1 MSNKQTETSNKPSQ
15 ADLMAKL
22 GISESQVETK
32 LVTKKEVSINSN
44 ADKLKATLRENTAK
58 ANSTLG
64 KKISFVSIKRDG
76 TLKDANGK
84 QLMDENNKPKPR
96 YVKVMVSGYF
106 VIDEMEDGFLKVTK
120 GVHYTDSHTITEF
133 TELD

>member
-1 MSNKQTETSNKPSQ
+1 MSKENKTTTNKPSQ

-22 GISESQVETK
+22 GISESQVESK
-32 LVTKKEVSINSN
+32 VVTKKEVSINSN

-76 TLKDANGK
+76 TLKDAQGK

-120 GVHYTDSHTITEF
+120 GVHYTDSHTITEYQ
-133 TELD
+133 ELD

>member
-32 LVTKKEVSINSN
+32 IVTKNSSTGGS
-44 ADKLKATLRENTAK
+44 APSATLRENTAK

>member
-1 MSNKQTETSNKPSQ
+1 
-15 ADLMAKL
+15 
-22 GISESQVETK
+22 
-32 LVTKKEVSINSN
+32 VSINSN

-76 TLKDANGK
+76 TLKDAQGK

-120 GVHYTDSHTITEF
+120 GVHYTDSHTITEYQ
-133 TELD
+133 ELD

>member
-1 MSNKQTETSNKPSQ
+1 MSKENKTTSNKPSQ

-22 GISESQVETK
+22 GISESQVESK
-32 LVTKKEVSINSN
+32 VVTKKEVSINTN

-76 TLKDANGK
+76 TLKDAQGK

-120 GVHYTDSHTITEF
+120 GVHYTDSHTITEYQ
-133 TELD
+133 ELD